1 MTLEELIDTL
11 ESANM
16 LRIFK
21 GDEEIF
27 VGYLALFA
35 PEVGH
40 TNCKLYAQE
49 RAGRLYMILRDCT
62 PVIADLNMHNMQ
74 VITESTV
81 VRYIPA
87 SNKMDG
93 MRCDIAAGFG
103 ELGKVIA
110 HGNVRD
116 DLNDERKLAKYIVD
130 NETISENE
138 NIECRR

>member
-1 MTLEELIDTL
+1 M
-11 ESANM
+11 
-16 LRIFK
+16 
-21 GDEEIF
+21 
-27 VGYLALFA
+27 
-35 PEVGH
+35 
-40 TNCKLYAQE
+40 
-49 RAGRLYMILRDCT
+49 
-62 PVIADLNMHNMQ
+62 IADLNMHNTQ

-116 DLNDERKLAKYIVD
+116 DLNDERELAKYIVD
-130 NETISENE
+130 NDTVSEIE

>member
-1 MTLEELIDTL
+1 MKTVYVRAKT
-11 ESANM
+11 
-16 LRIFK
+16 K
-21 GDEEIF
+21 DE
-27 VGYLALFA
+27 AR
-35 PEVGH
+35 
-40 TNCKLYAQE
+40 K
-49 RAGRLYMILRDCT
+49 RAEWLYMILRDCT

>member
-1 MTLEELIDTL
+1 
-11 ESANM
+11 
-16 LRIFK
+16 
-21 GDEEIF
+21 
-27 VGYLALFA
+27 
-35 PEVGH
+35 
-40 TNCKLYAQE
+40 
-49 RAGRLYMILRDCT
+49 MILRDCT
-62 PVIADLNMHNMQ
+62 PAIADLNMHNMQ

>member
-1 MTLEELIDTL
+1 
-11 ESANM
+11 
-16 LRIFK
+16 
-21 GDEEIF
+21 
-27 VGYLALFA
+27 
-35 PEVGH
+35 
-40 TNCKLYAQE
+40 
-49 RAGRLYMILRDCT
+49 MILRDCT
-62 PVIADLNMHNMQ
+62 PVIADLNMRNMQ

-87 SNKMDG
+87 FNKMDG
-93 MRCDIAAGFG
+93 VRCDIAAGFG

>member
-1 MTLEELIDTL
+1 
-11 ESANM
+11 
-16 LRIFK
+16 
-21 GDEEIF
+21 
-27 VGYLALFA
+27 
-35 PEVGH
+35 
-40 TNCKLYAQE
+40 
-49 RAGRLYMILRDCT
+49 MILRDYT

-116 DLNDERKLAKYIVD
+116 DLNDERELAKYIVD
-130 NETISENE
+130 NDTVSEIE

>member
-1 MTLEELIDTL
+1 MKTIYVSTGTIRD
-11 ESANM
+11 
-16 LRIFK
+16 
-21 GDEEIF
+21 
-27 VGYLALFA
+27 
-35 PEVGH
+35 
-40 TNCKLYAQE
+40 AQE

-62 PVIADLNMHNMQ
+62 PVIADLNMNNMQ

-116 DLNDERKLAKYIVD
+116 DLNDERELVKYIVD
-130 NETISENE
+130 NDTVSEIE

>member
-1 MTLEELIDTL
+1 VKTIYVSTGTIRD
-11 ESANM
+11 
-16 LRIFK
+16 
-21 GDEEIF
+21 
-27 VGYLALFA
+27 
-35 PEVGH
+35 
-40 TNCKLYAQE
+40 AQE
-49 RAGRLYMILRDCT
+49 RAGRLYMILRDYT

>member
-1 MTLEELIDTL
+1 
-11 ESANM
+11 
-16 LRIFK
+16 
-21 GDEEIF
+21 
-27 VGYLALFA
+27 
-35 PEVGH
+35 
-40 TNCKLYAQE
+40 
-49 RAGRLYMILRDCT
+49 MILRDCT

-116 DLNDERKLAKYIVD
+116 DLTTKGNLQS
-130 NETISENE
+130 ISLTMKRFQKMKILNAGGK
-138 NIECRR
+138 NQ

>member
-1 MTLEELIDTL
+1 
-11 ESANM
+11 
-16 LRIFK
+16 
-21 GDEEIF
+21 
-27 VGYLALFA
+27 
-35 PEVGH
+35 
-40 TNCKLYAQE
+40 
-49 RAGRLYMILRDCT
+49 MILRDCT
-62 PVIADLNMHNMQ
+62 PVIADLNMNNMQ

-103 ELGKVIA
+103 EVGKVIA

-116 DLNDERKLAKYIVD
+116 DLNDERELAKYIVD
-130 NETISENE
+130 NDTVSEIE

>member
-1 MTLEELIDTL
+1 
-11 ESANM
+11 
-16 LRIFK
+16 
-21 GDEEIF
+21 
-27 VGYLALFA
+27 
-35 PEVGH
+35 
-40 TNCKLYAQE
+40 
-49 RAGRLYMILRDCT
+49 MILRDRT

-138 NIECRR
+138 NIEYRR